1 MRIQTFEWDAQ
12 NVEHIAR
19 HGVEP
24 HEAEAAC
31 LGRAVIVRGRGGRHL
46 AYGRTSDGR
55 YLFIV
60 LYARGAGVARIITA
74 RDMTD
79 REQRFYQRRH

>member
-1 MRIQTFEWDAQ
+1 MKIDEFVWPEERI
-12 NVEHIAR
+12 EHIAR

-31 LGRAVIVRGRGGRHL
+31 GGNAVIVRGRGGRHL
-46 AYGRTSDGR
+46 AYGRTADGR

-60 LYARGAGVARIITA
+60 LYARKGGVARIITA

-79 REQRFYQRRH
+79 REQRFYRRRH